1 MGVGELIMFPKNM
14 ENREPIEYSNDFS
27 NIEHQLLAIQII
39 NHFLTYHPF
48 NDQQWVDKDL

>member
-27 NIEHQLLAIQII
+27 NIEHQILAIQII
-39 NHFLTYHPF
+39 NHFLTCHPF
-48 NDQQWVDKDL
+48 NNQQ